1 MRILMRASQS
11 PFDNISPFETILY
24 DKIWSNVGNL
34 LFPFSLFKILISE
47 DTTIDI
53 YSSLPKSSDAEYI
66 NANYDMLL
74 LPFANAF
81 RQAFEKQLVL
91 WTELIEKIQIP
102 CVVVGIGAQAGLDF
116 NSNTSFVFDAS
127 AKRFCN
133 AVASKSAYI
142 GVRGELTY
150 EYLKRLGYGSVTKVI
165 GCPSMYM
172 YGANLPEPKQKK
184 DGELVVSV
192 NSKNSD
198 SEKIKEFLFRNNS
211 CRYFV
216 PQETY
221 EFKISYCGMPA
232 IHAERTNNIYPLSID
247 NDLFYKDKVRFCVNV
262 PSWLK
267 LLNTVDLSIGSRI
280 HGNIAAVLA
289 GVPAFIIATDS
300 RILELA
306 RFHNI
311 PYTES
316 NAFDFSKSFRAVYD
330 ETDFTTVNKNHENNY
345 YNFVKFLEANGL
357 SPIIQP
363 NAFFDKKVEEI
374 DYYPAV
380 TNLLQVSEEEQAQR
394 LNDFYGHL
402 LRKIDKLTKKLNT
415 K

>member
-11 PFDNISPFETILY
+11 PFDNFSPFETILY
-24 DKIWSNVGNL
+24 DKIWTNVGNL
-34 LFPFSLFKILISE
+34 LFPFSLFRNLISE

-53 YSSLPKSSDAEYI
+53 YSSLPKLSDAEYI

-81 RQAFEKQLVL
+81 RQSFEKQLIL
-91 WTELIEKIQIP
+91 WTELIEKLQIP
-102 CVVVGIGAQAGLDF
+102 CVVAGIDAQAGLDF
-116 NSNTSFVFDAS
+116 NSDTAFNFDDS
-127 AKRFCN
+127 VKNFCN

-150 EYLKRLGYGSVTKVI
+150 EYLKRLGYGSVTQTI
-165 GCPSMYM
+165 GCPSMYL
-172 YGANLPEPKQKK
+172 YGENLPKPKKK
-184 DGELVVSV
+184 EDGELLVSV

-198 SEKIKEFLFRNNS
+198 SEILKEFLFKSNT
-211 CRYFV
+211 CKYFI
-216 PQETY
+216 PQETF
-221 EFKISYCGMPA
+221 EFKLSYCGMPA
-232 IHAERTNNIYPLSID
+232 THVEHKNKIYPLSID
-247 NDLFYKDKVRFCVNV
+247 NSLFYEDKVRFCVNV
-262 PSWLK
+262 PGWLE

-311 PYTES
+311 PYAEPNS
-316 NAFDFSKSFRAVYD
+316 FDFSKSFRVVYD
-330 ETDFTTVNKNHENNY
+330 ETDFTTVNKEHEKNY
-345 YNFVKFLEANGL
+345 NNFVNFLKVNGL
-357 SPIIQP
+357 DPIVQP
-363 NAFFDKKVEEI
+363 NDFFDNKVKEI
-374 DYYPAV
+374 NYYPAV
-380 TNLLQVSEEEQAQR
+380 ANILKVSEEEQANR

-402 LRKIDKLTKKLNT
+402 SRRIDKLTKKIKN